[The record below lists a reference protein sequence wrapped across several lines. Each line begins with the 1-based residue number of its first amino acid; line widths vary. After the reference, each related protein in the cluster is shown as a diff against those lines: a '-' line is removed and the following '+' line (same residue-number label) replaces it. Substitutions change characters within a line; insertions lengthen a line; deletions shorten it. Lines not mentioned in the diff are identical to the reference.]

1 MAKGERGEEGLDPN
15 LHWTF
20 GLGPRLL
27 LLLLLLLLVVVVV
40 STVVVRT
47 RNLGVEGLLMLENK
61 LNLEALGVGVGLGVG
76 RTSTTSW
83 WFC

>member
-20 GLGPRLL
+20 GLGPR
-27 LLLLLLLLVVVVV
+27 LLLLLVVVVV